1 MEKKPKIDY
10 KEHET
15 PEEEEFPNL
24 SNVASAN
31 ECTGLMYRTPVNGRE
46 WESLQELSPMGIPR
60 GEEELEGNVLE
71 RLHRAEN
78 AEEAGEAVEAASG
91 ERKAAG
97 PSGKGEEEYK
107 PRHLKT

>member
-15 PEEEEFPNL
+15 PEEGEFPNL

-31 ECTGLMYRTPVNGRE
+31 ECTGLMYRTPADGKE
-46 WESLQELSPMGIPR
+46 WESLQELSPMEIPR
-60 GEEELEGNVLE
+60 EENPQKFG
-71 RLHRAEN
+71 HKT
-78 AEEAGEAVEAASG
+78 EEAGES
-91 ERKAAG
+91 K
-97 PSGKGEEEYK
+97 GKEEYR